1 MRLTWVM
8 LFRAVVVAALL
19 VSTVAIRL
27 GTGEDVFGTGH
38 LVVYVACATS
48 YAAILAGA
56 LWMQRPRWRAQDAE
70 RREQSVRVVAHL
82 QLLWDAVFATLL
94 TLSAGG
100 IGSAF
105 AFLYFLTVLVA
116 ASLVGRRGV
125 LLVAAEC
132 ALLYGGVLV
141 AELMGLLGRFGAPA
155 AASVEDLAL
164 PFLTNVLG
172 MFLIAILAGYLT
184 DQLRKTSESLSATR
198 AHLFQLEELH
208 GAVLASLP
216 SGVLTV
222 DDKGVILYVNAAGA
236 QILGK
241 PASHLVGRPI
251 GSVAEGLPT
260 RSGTGGGLVERERFE
275 ITLERAAD
283 RGGEPRIVGGSV
295 AKLTG
300 VEALAGSVVVFQDLT
315 ELRRLQRDVARA
327 DRLATIGRFAAGL
340 AHEIR
345 NPLAAMIGCLELL
358 QADLAR
364 PTNERGTEGAQL
376 LGIVQREAERLSNLV
391 SAFLTYAR
399 PLPPDA
405 VRTDMAALVE
415 ETARTAQLGAQ
426 GVRVEVVTKGR
437 PTAPVDPQQMRQ
449 VLWNLV
455 GNAIEAASPDDGADS
470 GADGAADERSD
481 QDTREPAAAPPARE
495 AIVRI
500 VVDEEPEDAVIR
512 VEDNGPGVPEDLH
525 ASIFEPFFTTRASG
539 TGLGLATCQKIV
551 DAHGGTIDV
560 ERGAE
565 LGGACFIIRLPRRE
579 GRRPPNSETALPL
592 LADAQRG
599 AARVE

>member
-1 MRLTWVM
+1 M

-27 GTGEDVFGTGH
+27 GTGDDLLGPGYLVFYG
-38 LVVYVACATS
+38 ACATS

-56 LWMQRPRWRAQDAE
+56 LWLRRPPSLGGRTAGPD
-70 RREQSVRVVAHL
+70 QSVRLVAHL

-100 IGSAF
+100 VGSAF

-116 ASLVGRRGV
+116 ASLVGRHGV
-125 LLVAAEC
+125 RLVAAEC
-132 ALLYGGVLV
+132 ALLYSCVLA
-141 AELMGLLGRFGAPA
+141 AEVMGLLERFGAPA
-155 AASVEDLAL
+155 KPSVDDLAL

-184 DQLRKTSESLSATR
+184 EQLRRTSESLTATR
-198 AHLFQLEELH
+198 AHLYQLEELY

-236 QILGK
+236 HILGAA
-241 PASHLVGRPI
+241 PRDLVGRHI
-251 GSVAEGLPT
+251 SSVAEELPT
-260 RSGTGGGLVERERFE
+260 QSDDDSGIVERERFE
-275 ITLERAAD
+275 ISLERPGP
-283 RGGEPRIVGGSV
+283 RGHGEARVLGGSV

-358 QADLAR
+358 QADLLR
-364 PTNERGTEGAQL
+364 PTNERGTEGKQM

-391 SAFLTYAR
+391 TAFLTYAR
-399 PLPPDA
+399 PLPPDS
-405 VRTDMAALVE
+405 VRTDMAVLVE
-415 ETARTAQLGAQ
+415 ETARTAQVGTRRA
-426 GVRVEVVTKGR
+426 RVEVVTHAR
-437 PTAPVDPQQMRQ
+437 PMAPVDPEQVRQ

-455 GNAIEAASPDDGADS
+455 GNAVEAAAPDDADPEGEGEAASAP
-470 GADGAADERSD
+470 
-481 QDTREPAAAPPARE
+481 REGH
-495 AIVRI
+495 VQV
-500 VVDEEPEDAVIR
+500 VVDEDADYALIR
-512 VEDNGPGVPEDLH
+512 VEDDGPGVPEELH

-539 TGLGLATCQKIV
+539 TGLGLATCQKII
-551 DAHGGTIDV
+551 DAHGGHLDV
-560 ERGAE
+560 GRSSA
-565 LGGACFIIRLPRRE
+565 LGGACFTVKLPKRE
-579 GRRPPNSETALPL
+579 GRRPIEPKSDPGLPL
-592 LADAQRG
+592 LPEAQRG
-599 AARVE
+599 VARVE